1 MFSYFSCKFGQLGP
15 GKGQF
20 NSPHGFCLGLE
31 EEIIVADTNNHRIQ
45 VFEKNGTYRYQFG
58 VAGKEEGQL
67 WYPRSVHIRGSCL
80 VAAVVTLGFIRK
92 VAVMKSSGKFVVC
105 DRGNER
111 SRMQIF
117 SKHGHFVRLE
127 TSPVSTKPYYSRKY
141 RRKIAIRYIDIV
153 AGLAI
158 TREGNIGVC
167 HVKQTLIIKFPPPS
181 CRGLSDPDHLRHPG
195 TRGAPAL
202 V

>member
-1 MFSYFSCKFGQLGP
+1 M
-15 GKGQF
+15 
-20 NSPHGFCLGLE
+20 
-31 EEIIVADTNNHRIQ
+31 ADTNNHRIQ

-67 WYPRSVHIRGSCL
+67 WYPRSVHSQAFIAGVNWR
-80 VAAVVTLGFIRK
+80 FIRK

-127 TSPVSTKPYYSRKY
+127 ISPSQALT
-141 RRKIAIRYIDIV
+141 D
-153 AGLAI
+153 
-158 TREGNIGVC
+158 
-167 HVKQTLIIKFPPPS
+167 QTFS
-181 CRGLSDPDHLRHPG
+181 LSFISQENSHSLH
-195 TRGAPAL
+195 
-202 V
+202 